1 MEVEGPAT
9 LVTPTP
15 AAAAPGLY
23 DATLRR
29 SIADRSLHDETIFE
43 CVLSIPHTQY
53 QVRRRSIYYPGR
65 LVLFGLFLISL
76 LFFCCSPNSLV
87 SFYLASFF
95 ALQTSSVVTQHHPSQ
110 PNLS

>member
-76 LFFCCSPNSLV
+76 LFFV
-87 SFYLASFF
+87 
-95 ALQTSSVVTQHHPSQ
+95 ALQTLWSLSIWLLFLLSKHHQ
-110 PNLS
+110 L